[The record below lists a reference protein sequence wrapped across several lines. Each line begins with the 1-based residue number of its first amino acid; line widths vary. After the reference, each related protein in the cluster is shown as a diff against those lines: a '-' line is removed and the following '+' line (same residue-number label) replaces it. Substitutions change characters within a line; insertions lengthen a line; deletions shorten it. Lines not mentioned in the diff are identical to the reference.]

1 MKILIEESE
10 AGEEEQIIIRCR
22 QMSKELFQLIDQ
34 LKSQRHTLIGMDGND
49 IHRID
54 PSLIYYFEAVD
65 NKVFICC
72 REKVFESRHK
82 LYEIEEL
89 FTNSDFL
96 RVSKSV
102 ILNLRR
108 VSFLSPGF
116 SGRLEATLDNQEKV
130 IISRQYVPDLKRKL
144 ML

>member
-1 MKILIEESE
+1 MKILIEEPA

-22 QMSKELFQLIDQ
+22 EMSKELFQLIDQ
-34 LKSQRHTLIGMDGND
+34 LKSQRHTLIGMDGSD

-54 PSLIYYFEAVD
+54 PSMIYYFETVD
-65 NKVFICC
+65 NKVFIYC

>member
-1 MKILIEESE
+1 MKILIEEPT

-22 QMSKELFQLIDQ
+22 EMSKELLALINNF
-34 LKSQRHTLIGMDGND
+34 KAQRHTIIGLDGSD

-65 NKVFICC
+65 NKVFIYC

-82 LYEIEEL
+82 LYEIEDI
-89 FTNSDFL
+89 FSNSDFL
-96 RVSKSV
+96 RVSKSA

-108 VSFLSPGF
+108 ISFLSPGF
-116 SGRLEATLDNQEKV
+116 SGRLEATLDNQEKL

>member
-1 MKILIEESE
+1 MKILIEEPA

-22 QMSKELFQLIDQ
+22 QMSRELLALIDNF
-34 LKSQRHTLIGMDGND
+34 KAHRHTIIGLDGSD

-54 PSLIYYFEAVD
+54 PVQIYYFEAVD
-65 NKVFICC
+65 NKVFIYC
-72 REKVFESRHK
+72 REKVFESKYK
-82 LYEIEEL
+82 LYEVEAV
-89 FTNSDFL
+89 FSNSDFL
-96 RVSKSV
+96 RISKSV

-108 VSFLSPGF
+108 ISFLSPGF

>member
-1 MKILIEESE
+1 MKILIEEP
-10 AGEEEQIIIRCR
+10 AVGEEEQIIIRCR
-22 QMSKELFQLIDQ
+22 QMSRELLGLIDNF
-34 LKSQRHTLIGMDGND
+34 KSHRHTIIGLDGSD

-54 PSLIYYFEAVD
+54 PSQIYYFEAVD

-72 REKVFESRHK
+72 REKVFESKYR
-82 LYEIEEL
+82 LYEVEDI
-89 FTNSDFL
+89 FSNSDFL
-96 RVSKSV
+96 RISKSV

-108 VSFLSPGF
+108 ISFLSPGF

>member
-1 MKILIEESE
+1 MKILIEEPA

-22 QMSKELFQLIDQ
+22 EMSKELFQLIDQ
-34 LKSQRHTLIGMDGND
+34 LKSQRHTLIGMDGSD

-54 PSLIYYFEAVD
+54 PSMIYYFETVD
-65 NKVFICC
+65 NKVFIYC

-108 VSFLSPGF
+108 VTFLSPGF

-130 IISRQYVPDLKRKL
+130 IISRQYVPDLKKKL

>member
-1 MKILIEESE
+1 MKILIEEPA
-10 AGEEEQIIIRCR
+10 AGEDEQIIIRCR
-22 QMSKELFQLIDQ
+22 QMSKELLALINSF
-34 LKSQRHTLIGMDGND
+34 KGQRHTLIGMDGSD

-54 PSLIYYFEAVD
+54 PSMIYYFETVD
-65 NKVFICC
+65 NKVFIYC
-72 REKVFESRHK
+72 REKVFESKFK

-89 FTNSDFL
+89 FSNSDFL

-102 ILNLRR
+102 ILNLKRIA
-108 VSFLSPGF
+108 FLSPGF

-130 IISRQYVPDLKRKL
+130 IISRQYVPDLKTKL

>member
-1 MKILIEESE
+1 MKILIEEPA

-22 QMSKELFQLIDQ
+22 QMSKELFSLIDQ

-65 NKVFICC
+65 NKVFIYC
-72 REKVFESRHK
+72 REKVFESKYK
-82 LYEIEEL
+82 LYEIEDF

-102 ILNLRR
+102 VLNLKRIA
-108 VSFLSPGF
+108 FLSPGF

>member
-1 MKILIEESE
+1 MKILIEEPA
-10 AGEEEQIIIRCR
+10 AGEEEQIVIRCR
-22 QMSKELFQLIDQ
+22 EMRKELLELIDG
-34 LKSQRHTLIGMDGND
+34 LKAQRHTVIGMDGND

-65 NKVFICC
+65 NKVFIYC
-72 REKVFESRHK
+72 RKKVFESKHK

-89 FTNSDFL
+89 FSNSDFL

-102 ILNLRR
+102 ILNLRII
-108 VSFLSPGF
+108 SFLSPGF